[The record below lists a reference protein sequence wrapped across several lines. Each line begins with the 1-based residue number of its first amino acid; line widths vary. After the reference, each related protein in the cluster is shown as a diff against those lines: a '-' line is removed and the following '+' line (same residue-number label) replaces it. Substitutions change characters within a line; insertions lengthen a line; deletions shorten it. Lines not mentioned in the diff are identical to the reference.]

1 MCLTLSKYIF
11 SPSKVLW
18 ENQSIENFL
27 SQKSC
32 ISSQFT
38 PRPNKGHFST
48 RPNKSS
54 EARHFTPLPNK
65 SSEAPLFLT
74 TIFFFLSIFL
84 RFFFLPPLIF
94 FSTFFVFFFFFDP
107 SFV

>member
-1 MCLTLSKYIF
+1 MMCLTLSKYIF
-11 SPSKVLW
+11 LGQKSYGKTTRL
-18 ENQSIENFL
+18 NFFL

-38 PRPNKGHFST
+38 P

-65 SSEAPLFLT
+65 SSESPLFLT
-74 TIFFFLSIFL
+74 TIFFSLN
-84 RFFFLPPLIF
+84 FFKVLFFPPPYF
-94 FSTFFVFFFFFDP
+94 FSTFFAFFFYP
-107 SFV
+107 SFVFF